1 MNTEILLLM
10 AGFLLPFVVL
20 GALFF
25 TRCVT
30 LGLERLCK

>member
-1 MNTEILLLM
+1 MSTKILLVM
-10 AGFLLPFVVL
+10 AGVLLPFVIL

-30 LGLERLCK
+30 LGFERLCK